1 MRITAVSVEQLG
13 TDSVVVSLGRRQTPS
28 RNERVGKSR
37 GILAGGRPFA
47 RGGVDSLAAVMYI
60 SAFNYQNPSRD
71 VGMHTTAARGAL
83 LLLSRD
89 VIDEFKTA
97 WNIRNIIVF
106 IAMAAR
112 TDENNICL

>member
-1 MRITAVSVEQLG
+1 MFVEQLG
-13 TDSVVVSLGRRQTPS
+13 ADSVVVSLGWRQTPC
-28 RNERVGKSR
+28 RNQREGESR
-37 GILAGGRPFA
+37 GILAGGSA
-47 RGGVDSLAAVMYI
+47 TRGGVDSLAAVMYI

-97 WNIRNIIVF
+97 WNRK
-106 IAMAAR
+106 
-112 TDENNICL
+112 TCL

>member
-1 MRITAVSVEQLG
+1 VT
-13 TDSVVVSLGRRQTPS
+13 SL
-28 RNERVGKSR
+28 R
-37 GILAGGRPFA
+37 GIGHSR
-47 RGGVDSLAAVMYI
+47 RVDSLAAVMYI

-97 WNIRNIIVF
+97 WNRRNMSLATVVTGLSVSCF
-106 IAMAAR
+106 
-112 TDENNICL
+112 